1 MSIKFL
7 LVQISTVL
15 FSFEKHFKTSND
27 INYLMSAVCEV
38 KNFRSKHKRII
49 QEITL
54 SNVYTIFEINLNRKK
69 NHNTPPKEDD
79 KEYQFFQQQIK
90 KPQGEK
96 FVAVKL

>member
-15 FSFEKHFKTSND
+15 FSLEKHFKTSND
-27 INYLMSAVCEV
+27 INYPMAAVCEV

-49 QEITL
+49 SQEITF

-69 NHNTPPKEDD
+69 KILPPKED
-79 KEYQFFQQQIK
+79 
-90 KPQGEK
+90 EK
-96 FVAVKL
+96 NISFSNSRLKNHRVKNSWL